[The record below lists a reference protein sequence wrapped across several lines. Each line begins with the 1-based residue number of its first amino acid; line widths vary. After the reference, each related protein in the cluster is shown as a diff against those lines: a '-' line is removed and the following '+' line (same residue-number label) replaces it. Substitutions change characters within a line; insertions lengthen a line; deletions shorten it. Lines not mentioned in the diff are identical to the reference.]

1 MMLSED
7 DDNKS
12 VVNLETGWFLLM
24 FWYDFMIDGIKK
36 RKLIVDEGK
45 ITTIRRILN
54 KARIILVEGSFGLAM
69 WLAVEY

>member
-1 MMLSED
+1 MLSED

-54 KARIILVEGSFGLAM
+54 KARIIFVEGSFGLAM
-69 WLAVEY
+69 WLAV